1 MNDKREDEKES
12 ENLFEIAAAAANN
25 ESNAKDVEIVGK
37 KAAANLVYRGI
48 IITCILVIF
57 LSLSN
62 VFIRNAQFFSGIEQT
77 AIGYTMQLVVSLSI
91 ALYNR
96 ENIFGPP
103 DKRKML
109 IIRGVLGIFGL
120 ITLHLAVKFINPS
133 DTVYIFH
140 TKVILGVF
148 IARFTL
154 NEKFSFF
161 HVVAL
166 FMVVSGTYFLFEFFQ
181 VLSFLNPFLVLF
193 I

>member
-1 MNDKREDEKES
+1 MNDKRREDEKES
-12 ENLFEIAAAAANN
+12 ENLFEFAAANN
-25 ESNAKDVEIVGK
+25 ESNAKDVKIVGK
-37 KAAANLVYRGI
+37 KAAANLAYKGI
-48 IITCILVIF
+48 VIAFFSAFF

-62 VFIRNAQFFSGIEQT
+62 IFIKKAQLFSGTEQT
-77 AIGYTMQLVVSLSI
+77 AIRYTMQLIVSLSI

-109 IIRGVLGIFGL
+109 IIRGILGTFGL
-120 ITLHLAVKFINPS
+120 TTLHLAVKFINPS
-133 DTVYIFH
+133 DAVAIFH
-140 TKVILGVF
+140 TNVILVSF

-166 FMVVSGTYFLFEFFQ
+166 FMAVSGTFFCI
-181 VLSFLNPFLVLF
+181 S